1 MGKRGLPPNTAQSE
15 SFAEMCSLLEKSCE
29 STLYSIP
36 ELRQRMVEEYGEDS
50 VYSCKHLKRKLLE
63 QYGEHIF
70 FAEVSGRK
78 DVVCLRDMAG
88 YILSD
93 KWYADRKSNTA
104 DESRRIIEVAAS
116 LLLAEIRE
124 QNNST
129 DVYPAADSMHD
140 LNLLTEWMPPL
151 LLLLMQRLVSNQVQQ
166 LSLGNASLGHAPPF
180 HRCCLEWESLWN
192 TPLALNGLSM
202 SYLGLDFL
210 CHMTRWCGLNSQCCR
225 TKFLHKAVYLHIL
238 VPSLSGLRIM

>member
-1 MGKRGLPPNTAQSE
+1 M
-15 SFAEMCSLLEKSCE
+15 
-29 STLYSIP
+29 
-36 ELRQRMVEEYGEDS
+36 
-50 VYSCKHLKRKLLE
+50 
-63 QYGEHIF
+63 
-70 FAEVSGRK
+70 SGRK

-124 QNNST
+124 QNYST

-166 LSLGNASLGHAPPF
+166 LSLGNAFVQAARPRSTISPVLFGVGVTMEHTFGSKWLVNELSRLGF
-180 HRCCLEWESLWN
+180 SV
-192 TPLALNGLSM
+192 
-202 SYLGLDFL
+202 SYDEVVRFKQSVLQDEVS
-210 CHMTRWCGLNSQCCR
+210 SQS
-225 TKFLHKAVYLHIL
+225 
-238 VPSLSGLRIM
+238 SLSSYPGAFTQWVADNVDHNSCTIDGRGSFHGMGIIAVSTKTGITRLRH